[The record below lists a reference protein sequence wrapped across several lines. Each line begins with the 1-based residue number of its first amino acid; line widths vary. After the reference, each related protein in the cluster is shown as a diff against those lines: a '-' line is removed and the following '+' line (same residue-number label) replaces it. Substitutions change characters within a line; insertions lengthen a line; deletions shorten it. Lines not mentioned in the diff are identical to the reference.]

1 MEVQVMELLLL
12 AILLIAAGVLAAAPL
27 IVSKQP
33 NAQEAIS
40 KLVPYQGI
48 IGIILLFWGLFVL
61 LFRLLSVL
69 GLLLQFAPLTG
80 IGMLLACLV
89 AIGLGILLGYGLIS
103 KYALSKNA
111 DAARSGELVRAK
123 LTGIQI
129 PLGVAGIAVG
139 IWAFLIYLNYSRL

>member
-1 MEVQVMELLLL
+1 MELLLL
-12 AILLIAAGVLAAAPL
+12 AILLIAAGALAAAPL

-48 IGIILLFWGLFVL
+48 IGIILLLWGLFTL
-61 LFRLLSVL
+61 LRLLSFL
-69 GLLLQFAPLTG
+69 GAALQSLTG
-80 IGMLLACLV
+80 IGILLACLV
-89 AIGLGILLGYGLIS
+89 AIALGILLGYGLIS

-111 DAARSGELVRAK
+111 DAARNGEMVRAK

-129 PLGVAGIAVG
+129 PLGVAGIALG
-139 IWAFLIYLNYSRL
+139 IWAFLIYLNFSRY